1 MAELLTFAGIIS
13 LLSLTLMEIVLGV
26 DNIIFISILT
36 GRLPKNQQ
44 KKARLIGLSLAL
56 IMRIALLF
64 MITWLI
70 GLSETLFT
78 LFEHNF
84 SGRDIIL
91 MLGGV
96 FLIYKSVGEIH
107 EKLEG
112 SEKEESEIKKLTM
125 NTAIFQIVM
134 LDIVFSFDS
143 ILTAI
148 GLVQNVMIMV
158 VAVVISMFI
167 MILSSG
173 RISKFINEHPTIKML
188 ALAFLLMIGILL
200 MVEGFHVHVPKGYIY
215 FAMFFAL
222 LVELLNLK
230 AKAKNRIPIKLRQ
243 KYKDEDKVVERL

>member
-1 MAELLTFAGIIS
+1 MEELITLAGIIS

-36 GRLPKNQQ
+36 GRLPEQEQ
-44 KKARLIGLSLAL
+44 KTARLIGLGLAL

-70 GLSETLFT
+70 GLNKSLFT
-78 LFEHNF
+78 LFEHSF
-84 SGRDIIL
+84 TGRDIIL
-91 MLGGV
+91 MAGGI
-96 FLIYKSVGEIH
+96 FLIYKSTGEIH

-112 SEKEESEIKKLTM
+112 GEKTESETKILSMKA
-125 NTAIFQIVM
+125 AIFQIVM

-148 GLVQNVMIMV
+148 GLVQNIAIMI
-158 VAVVISMFI
+158 VAVIISMII
-167 MILSSG
+167 MILSAEN
-173 RISKFINEHPTIKML
+173 ISDFINKHPTLKIL

-200 MVEGFHVHVPKGYIY
+200 LVEGFHVHVPKGYIY

-222 LVELLNLK
+222 LVELLNMRIKKKK
-230 AKAKNRIPIKLRQ
+230 AEPVRLHQ
-243 KYKDEDKVVERL
+243 KYKKV

>member
-1 MAELLTFAGIIS
+1 MTEILTFAGIIS

-36 GRLPKNQQ
+36 GRLPEHQQ

-78 LFEHNF
+78 LFEHDF

-112 SEKEESEIKKLTM
+112 AEKEESEIKKLTM

-158 VAVVISMFI
+158 IAVIISMII
-167 MILSSG
+167 MIISSG
-173 RISKFINEHPTIKML
+173 RISSFINEHPTIKML

-200 MVEGFHVHVPKGYIY
+200 MVEGFHVHIPKGYIY

-230 AKAKNRIPIKLRQ
+230 AKAKNREPIKLRQ
-243 KYKDEDKVVERL
+243 KYKKERA